1 MIHSNKGEMTLR
13 SIIIGMMVFVLFL
26 SSMFYI
32 TTDMY
37 SIDNLNINLS
47 NDTDTE
53 GLGDLQETIETKQQE
68 IQNNNDYIQKRT
80 VGGNETNFDRDI
92 QEGDL
97 ISSSWQALTQVP
109 SYINIFFDLLNAV
122 VISLSGAIGVT
133 ISGMMWFFMGL
144 LVIIVSFILISS
156 VLQRKV

>member
-47 NDTDTE
+47 NDTNTK

-80 VGGNETNFDRDI
+80 VGGNETNFDQDI

-122 VISLSGAIGVT
+122 VISLGGAIGVT

>member
-47 NDTDTE
+47 NDTNTK
-53 GLGDLQETIETKQQE
+53 GLGDLQETIEKKQQE

-80 VGGNETNFDRDI
+80 VGGNETNFDQDI